1 MSAAAVSPRAILGS
15 LVLAVVAGLILTPET
30 RWFGVVVPHA
40 VLETV
45 GGLFLDA
52 LFVLVVPLVVSALVS
67 GIAGIGAGQGLGR
80 LGLRTVAYYLVSG
93 AVAVLVAL
101 TAVNL
106 VQPGLS
112 GGEPVAAALGLDAET
127 AEVGQSLRADGD
139 EAWSLLDRLIPEN
152 IFAAAA
158 EGQLLGLIV
167 FALVL
172 GLAIARMGEGAATL
186 RAFWDELFAVM
197 MRITGWVL
205 RLAPIGV
212 FALVAS
218 TVAETGLEA
227 FASLAVFFATVLGA
241 LLFHGLV
248 VLPLVLWWTTGID
261 PRRHLRNLAPV
272 LLTAFSTA
280 SSSGTLPLTLNRVEQ
295 GAGVS
300 NRTSSVVLPLGA
312 TVNMDGTALYECA
325 AVLFIAQAYGL
336 DLGLAEQALVVVM
349 ALATSIGV
357 AGVPAASLVAITLI
371 LSSVGLPLE
380 GVGLLLAV
388 DRVLDMTRTAV
399 NVFSDA
405 TGAVILARWEGE
417 RPYSEGTAPA
427 ETGAGA

>member
-1 MSAAAVSPRAILGS
+1 MSALAPVSPRAILAS
-15 LVLAVVAGLILTPET
+15 LALAVAAGLALTPET
-30 RWFGVVVPHA
+30 RWLGLAPHA
-40 VLETV
+40 VLEAI

-52 LFVLVVPLVVSALVS
+52 LFVLVVPLVFSALVS
-67 GIAGIGAGQGLGR
+67 GIAGIGTGDGLGR
-80 LGLRTVAYYLVSG
+80 LGLRTVAYYLASG
-93 AVAVLVAL
+93 LVAVLIAL
-101 TAVNL
+101 GAVNL

-112 GGEPVAAALGLDAET
+112 DGAPVGDSLGLDAET
-127 AEVGQSLRADGD
+127 AQVGQSLRAEGD

-152 IFAAAA
+152 LFAAAA

-167 FALVL
+167 FALVF
-172 GLAIARMGEGAATL
+172 GLAIGRLGEGAATL
-186 RAFWDELFAVM
+186 RAFWDESFAVM

-205 RLAPIGV
+205 RLTPIGV
-212 FALVAS
+212 FALVTT

-227 FASLAVFFATVLGA
+227 FASLAVFFATVVGA
-241 LLFHGLV
+241 LLLHGLV
-248 VLPLVLWWTTGID
+248 VLPLALWWTTGVD

-336 DLGLAEQALVVVM
+336 DLGLAEQAVVVVM

-371 LSSVGLPLE
+371 LTSLGLPLE

-388 DRVLDMTRTAV
+388 DRLLDMTRTAV

-417 RPYSEGTAPA
+417 RPYSGGTAPA